1 MYLFIFL
8 FFLLVTP
15 YVHSIKEALIGYF
28 AKYRHDA
35 QYGVLTC
42 AYVVD
47 GYQLVIS
54 EESGHQGEVIRS
66 ILKGPHNIDGTFVV
80 FDWDIKS
87 FQFIDH
93 SVLTLP
99 IIKFA
104 GIQMISSTNTMVI
117 HPGVVL

>member
-28 AKYRHDA
+28 DKYRHDA
-35 QYGVLTC
+35 QYGLLTC
-42 AYVVD
+42 AYVVG

-66 ILKGPHNIDGTFVV
+66 ILKGPRNIDGTFVV
-80 FDWDIKS
+80 FDWDNKS
-87 FQFIDH
+87 FHFIDH

-104 GIQMISSTNTMVI
+104 GIQMISSTNTIVI